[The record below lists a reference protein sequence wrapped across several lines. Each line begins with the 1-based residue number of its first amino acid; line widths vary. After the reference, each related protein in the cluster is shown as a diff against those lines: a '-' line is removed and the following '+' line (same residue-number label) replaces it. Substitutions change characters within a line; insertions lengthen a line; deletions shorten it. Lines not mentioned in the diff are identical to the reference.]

1 VEKNNDD
8 SKRHYFSSNHHEAPA
23 EIIRSDARLEML
35 VSAGMMVTLAVRE
48 GSDLIQS
55 MMMTT
60 GMEEESRKS
69 GETNVGVQIE
79 NPSHH
84 LCS

>member
-1 VEKNNDD
+1 MMTPNVM
-8 SKRHYFSSNHHEAPA
+8 HYFSSNHHEVPA

-48 GSDLIQS
+48 GSNHIQS
-55 MMMTT
+55 MMRTT

-69 GETNVGVQIE
+69 GETNVSVQIE
-79 NPSHH
+79 NSSHH

>member
-1 VEKNNDD
+1 
-8 SKRHYFSSNHHEAPA
+8 
-23 EIIRSDARLEML
+23 M
-35 VSAGMMVTLAVRE
+35 GTLAVEE

-55 MMMTT
+55 MMRTT

-79 NPSHH
+79 NSSHD

>member
-1 VEKNNDD
+1 
-8 SKRHYFSSNHHEAPA
+8 
-23 EIIRSDARLEML
+23 M
-35 VSAGMMVTLAVRE
+35 GTLAVEE

-69 GETNVGVQIE
+69 GETKFGVQIE

>member
-1 VEKNNDD
+1 
-8 SKRHYFSSNHHEAPA
+8 
-23 EIIRSDARLEML
+23 
-35 VSAGMMVTLAVRE
+35 MVTLAVRE